1 MSPPVPLGLSNS
13 WQVAEV
19 RCSLEIGLCEPGFGS
34 DSRVSGRV
42 SGRGFSWSSG
52 VLAGGF
58 SLLHFAVRSSTAPL
72 VLGPSW
78 GVSHPSTLNLIVFV
92 DTSCSYV
99 IPPCIT
105 NVIVIL
111 GVWNNIL
118 LFLLTQIFYYKVI
131 TLVIIFGDLFISYIS
146 LI

>member
-19 RCSLEIGLCEPGFGS
+19 RCSLEIELCEPGFGS
-34 DSRVSGRV
+34 GSRVSGRV

-58 SLLHFAVRSSTAPL
+58 SLLHLQYALPQHPWCRDPP
-72 VLGPSW
+72 G

-111 GVWNNIL
+111 GV
-118 LFLLTQIFYYKVI
+118 
-131 TLVIIFGDLFISYIS
+131 
-146 LI
+146 